1 MQSVFWEADRSSG
14 LRVLVVNRR
23 DAGSR
28 MVDNHGEMMDV
39 LKKRLPSGVAF
50 TEFVGSEHDVE
61 STLRL
66 FANADVLIAPHGA
79 AITFTAVMRPGR
91 AVIEIGYDG
100 RSGMMWPGN
109 YFHTMVVGSDLVYYA
124 TLADGEYG
132 SSMHVNVEDVAKL
145 ANMALQHVQ
154 ALPKDWGHNQ
164 AAAEK
169 L

>member
-39 LKKRLPSGVAF
+39 LKKRLPSGVVF

-79 AITFTAVMRPGR
+79 AISFSSAMRPGR
-91 AVIEIGYDG
+91 AVIEIGYTG
-100 RSGMMWPGN
+100 FGGMMWPAY
-109 YFHTMVVGSDLVYYA
+109 YFHAMAMGSDLVYYV
-124 TLADGEYG
+124 TLAKGDYV
-132 SSMHVNVEDVAKL
+132 SPMHADVEDVAKL
-145 ANMALQHVQ
+145 AIMAIQQVQ
-154 ALPKDWGHNQ
+154 SLPK
-164 AAAEK
+164 K
-169 L
+169 